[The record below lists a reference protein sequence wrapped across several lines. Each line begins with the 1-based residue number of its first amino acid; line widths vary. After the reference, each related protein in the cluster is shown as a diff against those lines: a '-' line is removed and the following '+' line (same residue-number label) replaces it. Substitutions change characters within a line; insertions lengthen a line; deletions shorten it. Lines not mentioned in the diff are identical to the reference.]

1 MKKITFMFLV
11 LLMAVQLTACSS
23 EASKA
28 LREANKAFEN
38 ENWTDAQVAANQVIL
53 NYPGTKE
60 AEKAAKLVEEAGKK
74 LDYEEAEDLVTQ
86 AEKAYSENQWK
97 VVINSFSK
105 IEKLAP
111 ESDLVDR
118 AAKWNDDAKAN
129 WIRELSS
136 NISQRAIY
144 EDRKIRLYIPDR
156 NLYLEIKNSVETSG
170 GYVEMQLSPNLLQI
184 RPEYFIDL
192 VLAISDDDDR
202 KKASEEIKKRAKEKD
217 KTIEFMERKSF
228 GQQLGGFAPKIIADL
243 LSNIPGVGP
252 LVGTLFKNVC
262 KAIIG

>member
-1 MKKITFMFLV
+1 MQQPFRNIFGISRHLRSTQKDRSQGKLGVPQSRISTLKV
-11 LLMAVQLTACSS
+11 RKELQYPY
-23 EASKA
+23 SK
-28 LREANKAFEN
+28 F
-38 ENWTDAQVAANQVIL
+38 NW
-53 NYPGTKE
+53 KE
-60 AEKAAKLVEEAGKK
+60 
-74 LDYEEAEDLVTQ
+74 
-86 AEKAYSENQWK
+86 
-97 VVINSFSK
+97 SFK
-105 IEKLAP
+105 
-111 ESDLVDR
+111 R
-118 AAKWNDDAKAN
+118 
-129 WIRELSS
+129 
-136 NISQRAIY
+136 ISQRAIY

-156 NLYLEIKNSVETSG
+156 NLYLEIKNAVETSG
-170 GYVEMQLSPNLLQI
+170 GDVEMQLSPNLLQI

-228 GQQLGGFAPKIIADL
+228 GQQLGGFAPEIIADL